1 MNNFKRVNT
10 ILGWASFVIALVV
23 YTLTLEPSV
32 SLWDCGEF
40 ISASY
45 RLQVVHPP
53 GAPLFLM
60 LGRIFSI
67 FATPGTNEVAIAV
80 NMLSAVASAAA
91 VMFTYW
97 ITAHFAKKILK
108 EDINATQIGLSNAI
122 AIIGS
127 GLVAALSVTF
137 MDTFWFSAVE
147 AEVYAGSSCFTALAF
162 WAILRWERVKD
173 EPTSD
178 RWIVFIAYV
187 IGLGIGLHLLNILV
201 VPAVIFYY
209 FVNKYGST
217 TSNVLKAAVVGL
229 GSIALLQWIIIPK
242 TPAVAAFFDKIF
254 VNSFGL
260 PYNSG
265 VLFFLLL
272 IGIGIYFGLKYTV
285 KLNKPILNLVIL
297 CYAFIM
303 LGFSS
308 YAMVVIRSIAEPAVN
323 MNAPKDAE
331 SLLSYINRE
340 QYGSRP
346 LVKGPYWN
354 ARLTKVEQGGATYR
368 RGDEGYEKTGT
379 KQIPIYDDKYST
391 MFPRMGDMSDK
402 SQYYPIWSGMDD
414 MYKGIQMLEQQVR
427 NNPQD
432 QDLRQ
437 KLEEAKMRK
446 PTMVNNMKF
455 LWNYQIK
462 WMYVRYFMWNFAGRQ
477 DDVQNVTGNGLNGN
491 WISGIKPI
499 DESRLGISQDLPN
512 QLSNHKAHN
521 TYYFLP
527 LIFGI
532 LGMIV
537 MSKRSKMDFYTVLIM
552 FIFTGLLVVIYLN
565 QPPLEPRERDY
576 TFAGSFQ
583 TFCIWVGLG
592 VLFIYDLI
600 GKKLKMKNTGLAIG
614 ATVISLLAA
623 PVLMGFQN
631 WDDHDRS
638 DRYLGI
644 SFAKNYLNS
653 CEQNAILF
661 TNGDNDT
668 YPLWYAQNVEG
679 VRTDVRVINYNLLP
693 TEWYNSVLRNKVFDS
708 EALPFTIP
716 AEKMVEGKRDYVR
729 FYDPKTFNQQQFYP
743 LDQVLQ
749 YITSDDKRKMQMTNA
764 NEMINVFP
772 VQNFSIDVDKDAVIK
787 TGFVPAK
794 DHDKIVDKMYWNI
807 ARTGLSKGDLIALDI
822 IATNAKEG
830 WKRPIY
836 WTTTAG
842 SSVFLNLD
850 KYLRNNGLTYQLLPV
865 EANTRMRGMD
875 DMDMLYDKFMNV
887 YEWGNMDKGEMFLD
901 EKAQLVPQNLRNM
914 FVQMATHY
922 AGNNMLDSA
931 VNLLDRCYEAIP
943 ESILPI
949 NLRLKAA
956 SADIYYKAGQT
967 EKADKMLQEIGDD
980 AFELVRYYS
989 KSSGDD
995 WKGVGSEK
1003 RENLTILRDIGPLA
1017 NQHNRSELGKKY
1029 TDLYNQVNT
1038 AY

>member
-1 MNNFKRVNT
+1 
-10 ILGWASFVIALVV
+10 
-23 YTLTLEPSV
+23 
-32 SLWDCGEF
+32 
-40 ISASY
+40 
-45 RLQVVHPP
+45 
-53 GAPLFLM
+53 
-60 LGRIFSI
+60 
-67 FATPGTNEVAIAV
+67 
-80 NMLSAVASAAA
+80 
-91 VMFTYW
+91 
-97 ITAHFAKKILK
+97 
-108 EDINATQIGLSNAI
+108 
-122 AIIGS
+122 
-127 GLVAALSVTF
+127 
-137 MDTFWFSAVE
+137 
-147 AEVYAGSSCFTALAF
+147 
-162 WAILRWERVKD
+162 
-173 EPTSD
+173 
-178 RWIVFIAYV
+178 
-187 IGLGIGLHLLNILV
+187 
-201 VPAVIFYY
+201 
-209 FVNKYGST
+209 
-217 TSNVLKAAVVGL
+217 
-229 GSIALLQWIIIPK
+229 
-242 TPAVAAFFDKIF
+242 
-254 VNSFGL
+254 
-260 PYNSG
+260 
-265 VLFFLLL
+265 
-272 IGIGIYFGLKYTV
+272 
-285 KLNKPILNLVIL
+285 
-297 CYAFIM
+297 
-303 LGFSS
+303 
-308 YAMVVIRSIAEPAVN
+308 
-323 MNAPKDAE
+323 
-331 SLLSYINRE
+331 
-340 QYGSRP
+340 
-346 LVKGPYWN
+346 
-354 ARLTKVEQGGATYR
+354 
-368 RGDEGYEKTGT
+368 
-379 KQIPIYDDKYST
+379 
-391 MFPRMGDMSDK
+391 
-402 SQYYPIWSGMDD
+402 
-414 MYKGIQMLEQQVR
+414 
-427 NNPQD
+427 
-432 QDLRQ
+432 
-437 KLEEAKMRK
+437 
-446 PTMVNNMKF
+446 
-455 LWNYQIK
+455 
-462 WMYVRYFMWNFAGRQ
+462 
-477 DDVQNVTGNGLNGN
+477 
-491 WISGIKPI
+491 
-499 DESRLGISQDLPN
+499 
-512 QLSNHKAHN
+512 
-521 TYYFLP
+521 
-527 LIFGI
+527 
-532 LGMIV
+532 
-537 MSKRSKMDFYTVLIM
+537 
-552 FIFTGLLVVIYLN
+552 
-565 QPPLEPRERDY
+565 
-576 TFAGSFQ
+576 
-583 TFCIWVGLG
+583 
-592 VLFIYDLI
+592 
-600 GKKLKMKNTGLAIG
+600 
-614 ATVISLLAA
+614 
-623 PVLMGFQN
+623 
-631 WDDHDRS
+631 
-638 DRYLGI
+638 
-644 SFAKNYLNS
+644 
-653 CEQNAILF
+653 
-661 TNGDNDT
+661 
-668 YPLWYAQNVEG
+668 
-679 VRTDVRVINYNLLP
+679 VINYNLLP